1 MRVMIIEREPNY
13 GGGSEQ
19 VSLSLAQ
26 YLKSRGHSLFLLHEK
41 PGTMLGAY
49 EAIVS
54 ERFQFALPGFAR
66 RRPIDTY
73 TAVSRI
79 GHVIRD
85 HKIDIAVASNL
96 GFIHVVPW
104 VSALY
109 GARFCI
115 HLGLPCPWH
124 TPFSRMAYRR
134 IAAGVA
140 PSEHCAES
148 WRAGGWPQERLHVIP
163 NWIDMGR
170 FTTPASVAQ
179 IRRDLELPQ
188 DRALIVFIGRLC
200 YDKGVRELV
209 LAFAELAKVKSDAD
223 LVLVGPL
230 VEGFRSE
237 FTRTLNGLSAAIRA
251 RILVRP
257 PTPTPERYY
266 AAATLVSVP
275 SVTEEP
281 FGLTFI
287 EALATGVPV
296 VASRMKTFMQIV
308 GEEAEHCL
316 VATADVGALR
326 DRLLWTL
333 GHPEDAQAVARRLQ
347 EKVRTHF
354 TASACAGQYE
364 TLFAHLVSGK
374 EGGGDPISRRP
385 VISALLA

>member
-1 MRVMIIEREPNY
+1 MRVMIIEREPDY

-19 VSLSLAQ
+19 ISLSLAQ
-26 YLKSRGHSLFLLHEK
+26 YLKSRGHTLFLLHEK

-66 RRPIDTY
+66 RRPVETY
-73 TAVSRI
+73 HAISRI
-79 GHVIRD
+79 GRVIGER
-85 HKIDIAVASNL
+85 KIDIAVTSYL
-96 GFIHVVPW
+96 GFIHVAPW
-104 VSALY
+104 VSALS

-148 WRAGGWPQERLHVIP
+148 WRAGGWPQEQLHIIP

-170 FTTPASVAQ
+170 FTTPSSVAQ
-179 IRRDLELPQ
+179 IRRELELPQ
-188 DRALIVFIGRLC
+188 DRALIVFVGRLC
-200 YDKGVRELV
+200 YDKGIKELI
-209 LAFAELAKVKSDAD
+209 LAFAELTKVRSDTD
-223 LVLVGPL
+223 LVIVGPL
-230 VEGFRSE
+230 EEGFRGE
-237 FTRTLNGLSAAIRA
+237 FTRTLNGLSPSIRA
-251 RILVRP
+251 RIQVRP
-257 PTPTPERYY
+257 PTPTPERYF

-296 VASRMKTFMQIV
+296 VASRMKTFVQIV
-308 GEEAEHCL
+308 GEETEHGL
-316 VATADVGALR
+316 VTTADIPALR

-333 GHPEDAQAVARRLQ
+333 DHPEEAQAAAGRLQ
-347 EKVRTHF
+347 EKVRTRF
-354 TASACAGQYE
+354 TASACASQYE
-364 TLFAHLVSGK
+364 TLFAHLVSGQ
-374 EGGGDPISRRP
+374 EGDGDPISRRP
-385 VISALLA
+385 AISALLA